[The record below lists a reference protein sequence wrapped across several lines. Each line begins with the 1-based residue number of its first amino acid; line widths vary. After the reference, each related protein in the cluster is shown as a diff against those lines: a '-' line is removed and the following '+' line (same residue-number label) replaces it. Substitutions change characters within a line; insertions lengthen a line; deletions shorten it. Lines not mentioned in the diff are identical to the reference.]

1 MIAAAAPAARPC
13 VGDIR
18 PRRDARLLKTAPP
31 ALAVWLQVVP
41 LFALAENP
49 CRLTGRRAH

>member
-13 VGDIR
+13 TSAIR
-18 PRRDARLLKTAPP
+18 PRRDARLLKTAPS

-49 CRLTGRRAH
+49 CRFTGLRAH

>member
-13 VGDIR
+13 SSAIR
-18 PRRDARLLKTAPP
+18 PRRAARLPKTVPP

-49 CRLTGRRAH
+49 CRLTGLRAH

>member
-18 PRRDARLLKTAPP
+18 PRRDARLPKTAPP

-49 CRLTGRRAH
+49 CRFTGLRAH